1 VPLLRSS
8 VAPAAENEH
17 AFLAA
22 DENNCPSS
30 RRKSE
35 RQWSPSTIN
44 FLVDIAK
51 KSVEILVSP
60 PAPRSLQQWGDF
72 YRSELV
78 KRGFGKGNSNPNQE
92 LLQEAYASHFEPIIS
107 LLPSADPNL

>member
-1 VPLLRSS
+1 MEP
-8 VAPAAENEH
+8 EH
-17 AFLAA
+17 NKFSGRYSKK
-22 DENNCPSS
+22 ECRNS
-30 RRKSE
+30 RE
-35 RQWSPSTIN
+35 
-44 FLVDIAK
+44 
-51 KSVEILVSP
+51 

-78 KRGFGKGNSNPNQE
+78 ERGFGKGNSNLNQE